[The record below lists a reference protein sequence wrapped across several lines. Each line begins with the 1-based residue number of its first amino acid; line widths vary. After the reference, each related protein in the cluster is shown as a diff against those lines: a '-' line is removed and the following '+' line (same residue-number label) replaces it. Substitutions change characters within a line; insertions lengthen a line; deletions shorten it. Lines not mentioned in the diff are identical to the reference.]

1 MPRGDQT
8 ELLIM
13 AGLPRTI
20 TGIIFTALTAGLALL
35 LLRLF
40 GLSGPL
46 ALIGL
51 FGLSWL
57 GFYLWR
63 RRAQRLIRKK
73 FAQMSGRERVS
84 ALYALSETE
93 RAEILAALKDEDQ

>member
-13 AGLPRTI
+13 TGLLRTI

-35 LLRLF
+35 LLRFF

-46 ALIGL
+46 VLIAL
-51 FGLSWL
+51 FGLSYL
-57 GFYLWR
+57 GFWLWR
-63 RRAQRLIRKK
+63 RRAQHLIRER
-73 FAQMSGRERVS
+73 FARMTGRQ
-84 ALYALSETE
+84 
-93 RAEILAALKDEDQ
+93 RAEALIGLSDADRAEVLDAIKSNEH